1 MAIKDLQPKQGN
13 VDIEVE
19 VVEVGEP
26 REFQKFG
33 KAGKVATATVKDDSG
48 TIKMSLWNEQVDQIS
63 AGDKL
68 KITNGYV
75 NEYQGDMQLTT
86 GRFGQLEIVGKEASA
101 DKPAEPAAPAEEDA
115 PEEEPSVDEE
125 KVE

>member
-19 VVEVGEP
+19 VVEVEEP

-33 KAGKVATATVKDDSG
+33 NAGKVATAVVKDDSG
-48 TIKMSLWNEQVDQIS
+48 TCKMSLWNEQVDQVK

-86 GRFGQLEIVGKEASA
+86 GRFGQMEVVGKSDSA
-101 DKPAEPAAPAEEDA
+101 PEAAPAEEKAA
-115 PEEEPSVDEE
+115 PAEEPSVDEE